1 MPWMLNHNPHE
12 GDHEEEGRFYVGEII
27 YQNFGLQSTFTSVSI
42 FYRNRPLKKEIL
54 MTLLLYCSCLVQ
66 RIYIKA

>member
-27 YQNFGLQSTFTSVSI
+27 YQNFDLQSTFTSVSI
-42 FYRNRPLKKEIL
+42 LYRNKPLKRKF
-54 MTLLLYCSCLVQ
+54 S
-66 RIYIKA
+66 